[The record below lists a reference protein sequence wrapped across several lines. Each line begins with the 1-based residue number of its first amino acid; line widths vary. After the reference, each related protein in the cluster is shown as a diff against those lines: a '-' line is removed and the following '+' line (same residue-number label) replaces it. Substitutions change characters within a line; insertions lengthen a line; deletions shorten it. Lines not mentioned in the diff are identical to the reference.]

1 MAENSNISDDG
12 MAIIFTLPEVLSEHP
27 QLRMMYD
34 DIIARLRS
42 EANGLPMN
50 TVQLLLLE
58 RIAFYY
64 VVMKF
69 SELNGGVSPLVVKD
83 MIKHW
88 QSMTTEFNRQLAAG
102 HEKLRDALLL
112 SVYEVVNKA
121 VSEVADPEI
130 KVSLRQRL
138 SGDFAEMG
146 L

>member
-130 KVSLRQRL
+130 KASLRQRL